1 MNDKPKGGRGK
12 IETERNA
19 AVVADRAAGMAYKLL
34 ERKYGISRSRLVH
47 IINAA
52 RDAQQPAELE
62 RFSSVD
68 EMLHSLRDAS

>member
-1 MNDKPKGGRGK
+1 MFTDSPACYYAHSNNGAAEMNDKPKGGRGK

-52 RDAQQPAELE
+52 RDA
-62 RFSSVD
+62 S
-68 EMLHSLRDAS
+68 